1 MKTAA
6 RTLLRLALLSASL
19 PAWVGCAA
27 KPEPESE
34 PPLGMVLADDG
45 QLYAG
50 VARMDITPEI
60 VETYTDLN
68 GNNEFDGCNT
78 DPTGTRAGCDEPYDD
93 VNGDGHFDG
102 VWIAGYQTHR
112 AAAGVHDPITVG
124 AVVLSLNGD
133 YVALVGIDVLGLL
146 ENRTRDV
153 RDTLEAEG
161 FHRDHLIISSS
172 HSHSAPDTVGIWGL
186 DEQLLSGTYAPF
198 MDDLEAN
205 IEDTVRLAAGN
216 MVAVS
221 PTQGLLSMSADPT
234 LDGAPFGGTNPN
246 DRMLGGINDIR
257 DPILPADQV
266 WALALDGADGR
277 VATVISS
284 SGHPEVAGSD
294 HSLLSSD
301 FVGYARDT
309 IDASAGGTTLYL
321 SGALGG
327 MQSAAGSTLP
337 TLDEQGARVLDDAG
351 QPVWMEDA
359 EGWEAARTWGVL
371 VAQTAEA
378 ALTDTT
384 AWDAIDIRTQGLLIP
399 VNNISFKLAFQT
411 HLLDTPDEYVV
422 RDASCPGWGTDTD
435 LFGCVPG
442 AIWQIGLGPNTLAT
456 APGELLPELFYG
468 VPDEPAMDDAA
479 LRPTD
484 RRWVQAPAACAD
496 VDYAECTTTS
506 NVGDCDCLHAHA
518 APYRLSDT
526 GAGSIADLIPG
537 TYKVPLGITNAYCG
551 YIVPAP
557 DFNTYVSVL
566 TPDNGDHY
574 EETNSCSKDFAPLL
588 QDAWLALADAR

>member
-1 MKTAA
+1 MHRSASPTLCAL
-6 RTLLRLALLSASL
+6 TLLL
-19 PAWVGCAA
+19 PLGAGC
-27 KPEPESE
+27 KPSE
-34 PPLGMVLADDG
+34 DAPAPPLGMVLAQDD

-68 GNNEFDGCNT
+68 GNNAFDGCNT

-93 VNGDGHFDG
+93 VDGDGHFDG

-112 AAAGVHDPITVG
+112 AASGVHDPITVG

-153 RDTLEAEG
+153 RDALEAEG
-161 FHRDHLIISSS
+161 FDRDRLIISSS
-172 HSHSAPDTVGIWGL
+172 HAHSAPDTVGIWGL
-186 DEQLLSGTYAPF
+186 DEQLLTGTYPPF
-198 MDDLEAN
+198 MDDLEGN
-205 IEDTVRLAAGN
+205 IEDTIRLAAGS

-221 PTQGLLSMSADPT
+221 PTQGLVSMSSDPT
-234 LDGAPFGGTNPN
+234 LDGAPFGGVNPN

-284 SGHPEVAGSD
+284 SGHPEVSGSD
-294 HSLLSSD
+294 HSLLSAD

-309 IDASAGGTTLYL
+309 IDAADGGTTLYL

-337 TLDEQGARVLDDAG
+337 TVDEHGARVVDDAG
-351 QPVWMEDA
+351 EPVWMEDA
-359 EGWEAARTWGVL
+359 DGWEGARTWGVL
-371 VAQTAEA
+371 VAQAAET
-378 ALTDTT
+378 ALTDAS
-384 AWDAIDIRTQGLLIP
+384 AWDAIDIRKQDLLIP

-422 RDASCPGWGTDTD
+422 RDASCPGWGTDSD
-435 LFGCVPG
+435 LFGCVP
-442 AIWQIGLGPNTLAT
+442 ASVWQIGLGPSTLAS

-468 VPDEPAMDDAA
+468 VPDEPAMQDAA

-484 RRWVQAPAACAD
+484 RRWVQAPEGCAD
-496 VDYAECTTTS
+496 VDYADCTTTAQ
-506 NVGDCDCLHAHA
+506 VGDCDCLHAHA

-526 GAGSIADLIPG
+526 GASSISDLIPG

-588 QDAWLALADAR
+588 QDAWLALADAG